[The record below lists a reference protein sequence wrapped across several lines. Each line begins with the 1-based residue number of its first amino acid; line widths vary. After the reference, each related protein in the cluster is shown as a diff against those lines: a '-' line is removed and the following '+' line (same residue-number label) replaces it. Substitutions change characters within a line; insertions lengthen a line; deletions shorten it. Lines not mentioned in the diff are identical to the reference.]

1 MGNPK
6 FRNQKLLNR
15 LLTPIK
21 GGKSESSFM
30 ELVSQDKVVA
40 SQEIFSMTI
49 DSKSKLPVQ

>member
-21 GGKSESSFM
+21 GGKNESSFL

-40 SQEIFSMTI
+40 S
-49 DSKSKLPVQ
+49 